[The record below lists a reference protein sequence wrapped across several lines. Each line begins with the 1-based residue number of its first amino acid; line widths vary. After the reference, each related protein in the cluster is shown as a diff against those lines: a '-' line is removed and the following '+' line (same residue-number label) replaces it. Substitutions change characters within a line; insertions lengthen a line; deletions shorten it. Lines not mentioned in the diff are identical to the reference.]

1 MEATQAPATPPAPA
15 PIPPAPPVTAA
26 PPSVNTAAPAAA
38 PATSTGSGTF
48 KDAWNKA
55 ISNPAPLIFGILG
68 SAALY
73 YAIYYYKYN
82 NQMNKVFVKTVEN
95 KIDDLDMKYSDL
107 VSKVNQMEAS
117 QSNDLQLF

>member
-1 MEATQAPATPPAPA
+1 MEATTPAVAPAPA
-15 PIPPAPPVTAA
+15 PIPPAPPVAAAA

-38 PATSTGSGTF
+38 PATSGSGSF
-48 KDAWNKA
+48 KDAWNKT

-73 YAIYYYKYN
+73 YAIYYFKYN

-107 VSKVNQMEAS
+107 VSKVNQLEAS
-117 QSNDLQLF
+117 QNSDLQLF

>member
-1 MEATQAPATPPAPA
+1 MEATQAAAAPAPA
-15 PIPPAPPVTAA
+15 PIPSAPPVAAA

-38 PATSTGSGTF
+38 PATSGSGSF
-48 KDAWNKA
+48 KDAWNKV
-55 ISNPAPLIFGILG
+55 ISNPAPLIFGVLG

-73 YAIYYYKYN
+73 YAIYYFRYN

-107 VSKVNQMEAS
+107 VSKVNQLEAS
-117 QSNDLQLF
+117 QNSDLQLF